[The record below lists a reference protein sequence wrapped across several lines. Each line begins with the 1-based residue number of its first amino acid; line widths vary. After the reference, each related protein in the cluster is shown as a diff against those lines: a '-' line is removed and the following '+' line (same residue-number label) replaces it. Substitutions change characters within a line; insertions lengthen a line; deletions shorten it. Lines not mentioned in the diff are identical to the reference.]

1 MRDQYHRAGFGH
13 TSEMIVHAGFGLGV
27 EARCRLIQYQY
38 LGRSQ
43 IGPRNR
49 QSLPLADR

>member
-13 TSEMIVHAGFGLGV
+13 PSEMMVHAGLGLGV
-27 EARCRLIQYQY
+27 EARCRLVQNQY
-38 LGRSQ
+38 LGRPE

-49 QSLPLADR
+49 QPLPLADR

>member
-13 TSEMIVHAGFGLGV
+13 TSEMIVNAGLGLGV
-27 EARCRLIQYQY
+27 EARCRLIQYQD

-43 IGPRNR
+43 IGPRNS